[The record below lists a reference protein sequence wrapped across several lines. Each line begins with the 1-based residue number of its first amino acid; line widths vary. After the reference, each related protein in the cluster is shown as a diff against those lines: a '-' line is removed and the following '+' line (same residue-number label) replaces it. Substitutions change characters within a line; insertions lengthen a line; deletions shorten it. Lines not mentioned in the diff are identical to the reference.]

1 MRLSIQWQRT
11 MIAAV
16 TAAALVTAGCGS
28 SSSDSA
34 STSTGSSTAAD
45 AGAGG
50 PDAGGE
56 RYRIAMLSASDVI
69 PPFKG
74 YEAGVRRAAEE
85 LGVDLEITQVSSL
98 EPADLVAGVDAIA
111 VRRPDAA
118 LFSALN
124 DKAMQ
129 GAIDQV
135 AQRGSKVVIYDSP
148 PVSLDNLTAYVGSPA
163 ARLGEQAADILARL
177 VGERGT
183 VLQTDAIPGNGNLVL
198 NQRAFRRRIEENY
211 PDIDLLP
218 LQWDDGDTA
227 RNNAIMKATLA
238 RYPDLAGAYV
248 GTSGLGGMGG
258 VSALKEAGKA
268 GDVKVVTL
276 DGLPA
281 AIKELKAGNLQAV
294 TSVKL
299 NELGYTALQTAVKAL
314 RGEQVPKEIFSGTCV
329 ITSDN
334 VDDAD
339 TQECIYPT

>member
-1 MRLSIQWQRT
+1 MSMSAWMTRAAVAAAA
-11 MIAAV
+11 IAAL
-16 TAAALVTAGCGS
+16 ATAGCGS
-28 SSSDSA
+28 SDSDSDSA
-34 STSTGSSTAAD
+34 STSGSTTAAASPD
-45 AGAGG
+45 SGG
-50 PDAGGE
+50 S
-56 RYRIAMLSASDVI
+56 RYRIVMLSASDVI
-69 PPFKG
+69 PTHRG
-74 YEAGVRRAAEE
+74 YDDGAKAAAEE
-85 LGVDLEITQVSSL
+85 LGVDLEITQVSSM
-98 EPADLVAGVDAIA
+98 EPADLVAGVDAVA

-129 GAIDQV
+129 GAFEQV

-148 PVSLDNLTAYVGSPA
+148 PVDVSKLTAYVGSPA
-163 ARLGEQAADILARL
+163 AQLGVEAADILARL
-177 VGERGT
+177 IGERGT
-183 VLQTDAIPGNGNLVL
+183 VLEMDAQPGLGTLVR
-198 NQRAFRRRIEENY
+198 NQKAFRKQIEERY

-281 AIKELKAGNLQAV
+281 AIKELKAGNVQAV

-299 NELGYTALQTAVKAL
+299 NELGYTAVETAVKAL
-314 RGEQVPKEIFSGTCV
+314 RGEDVPKEIETSTCV
-329 ITSDN
+329 ITREN
-334 VDDAD
+334 VDDED
-339 TQECIYPT
+339 TKACIYPT